1 MATLTG
7 APALFE
13 EAETMNPG
21 PATDGTQILAAPAR
35 TVLAA
40 PAPSYDTQGVTAT
53 TAPGGVDLTAI
64 AADLRDDHVYSEDPA
79 QIGAL
84 KQVVAHAQADG
95 HDINLVV
102 LKQQMPTFTM
112 YRDIA
117 TELQQHVGG
126 TVLVFG
132 PNSVGSASPEFS
144 RVNLEDATDNL
155 TLSNPP
161 QAAQQMVDAI
171 TKPGVDWTLVTI
183 VLIAVVVVG
192 AIVGRIR
199 SLRRRDRDPLTSA
212 ADPARGTAGAET
224 GADEKDPAGVAA
236 PGSTNRS

>member
-1 MATLTG
+1 MSLTIYPAIDLKGGRVVRLRRGEMDQAT
-7 APALFE
+7 
-13 EAETMNPG
+13 
-21 PATDGTQILAAPAR
+21 
-35 TVLAA
+35 
-40 PAPSYDTQGVTAT
+40 
-53 TAPGGVDLTAI
+53 
-64 AADLRDDHVYSEDPA
+64 VYSEDPA

-183 VLIAVVVVG
+183 VLIAVVVIG

-199 SLRRRDRDPLTSA
+199 SLRRRDRGAQTSA
-212 ADPARGTAGAET
+212 ADLIHGAGGEESET
-224 GADEKDPAGVAA
+224 DGKAPTGVVA
-236 PGSTNRS
+236 PGSRNDS

>member
-1 MATLTG
+1 MRTIL
-7 APALFE
+7 LE

-21 PATDGTQILAAPAR
+21 PATDGAQILAAPGT

-40 PAPSYDTQGVTAT
+40 PASSYDTQGVTAT

-183 VLIAVVVVG
+183 VLIAVVVIG

-199 SLRRRDRDPLTSA
+199 SLRRRDRGAQTSA
-212 ADPARGTAGAET
+212 ADLIHGAGGEESET
-224 GADEKDPAGVAA
+224 DGKAPSGAVAS
-236 PGSTNRS
+236 GSGNDS

>member
-1 MATLTG
+1 MRTIL
-7 APALFE
+7 LE

-21 PATDGTQILAAPAR
+21 PATDGAQILAAPGT

-40 PAPSYDTQGVTAT
+40 PASSYDTQGVTAT

-183 VLIAVVVVG
+183 VLIAVVVG

-199 SLRRRDRDPLTSA
+199 SLRRRDRGAQTSA
-212 ADPARGTAGAET
+212 ADLIHGAGGEESET
-224 GADEKDPAGVAA
+224 DGKAPSGAVA
-236 PGSTNRS
+236 PGSRNDS